1 MPVDLDTSNAALPAW
16 DCSAIRPH
24 TVALGRAEGQS
35 PSAFLVIPH
44 DWGIKGVET
53 EFMRHDPSLDSRLRG
68 NDRLGAAGCC
78 RGFGG
83 VLGSRAGLVSP
94 VPPIGASRGAQPLC
108 VSCDPPR
115 VGARGLTGLRR
126 TLRLPRLLLAWLGEW
141 LAMTTIVAQAMA
153 LLIFLTARTTMATST
168 TSSPTRTNTLAAISD
183 HPPPCWL
190 IRTTGSTR

>member
-1 MPVDLDTSNAALPAW
+1 MPTPRTQFTFTFILSHRGRGYSGSVP
-16 DCSAIRPH
+16 RPRQS
-24 TVALGRAEGQS
+24 VALRRMD
-35 PSAFLVIPH
+35 V
-44 DWGIKGVET
+44 
-53 EFMRHDPSLDSRLRG
+53 DSRLRG

-94 VPPIGASRGAQPLC
+94 VPPIGACRGAQPLC

-115 VGARGLTGLRR
+115 VGARGLKGLRR